1 MNDENNII
9 SENKEIAEIFNDFF
23 STAATNL
30 EIDKSEIYITE
41 FTDINDPIFK
51 AIKKYEMHP
60 SIKKISEF
68 ISITEKFNFSSIS
81 CDDMKC
87 IVNDLDISKAT
98 VYSSIPSKVFKQ
110 TFDICSDIITNMY
123 NNNSTIAATFPS
135 NMKYAD
141 VSPVR

>member
-1 MNDENNII
+1 MIDENNII

-41 FTDINDPIFK
+41 VIDINDPIFK

-60 SIKKISEF
+60 SIKKISES
-68 ISITEKFNFSSIS
+68 ISITEKFNFPSVS

-98 VYSSIPSKVFKQ
+98 VYSSIPTKDFKQ
-110 TFDICSDIITNMY
+110 NFDICSDVITNMY
-123 NNNSTIAATFPS
+123 IIAPLQLHS
-135 NMKYAD
+135 H
-141 VSPVR
+141 RI